1 MDLVTLMGHHRCLRH
16 LSADGDPAV
25 VDDSK
30 AALPWCASGEGSL
43 GESRGG
49 GGRGHGD
56 RSTDECVDGGLISE
70 DAEECLDTTAT
81 WLSSAGLKGL
91 ESGEPV
97 GGGSDDGGG
106 RSDGESG
113 GGREEG
119 NKVVCDEAL
128 VSVRDGELSWAGGGT
143 VDDSRDMDI
152 ESSQA
157 LSSGVEEAVSRQD
170 LDQSKRPVST
180 DESVLVSEGV
190 GNSSHSSVGIGAFL
204 VIEQGHA
211 LGGDGRHF

>member
-25 VDDSK
+25 VDDNK

-43 GESRGG
+43 GESGG
-49 GGRGHGD
+49 GGSWGHGD

-70 DAEECLDTTAT
+70 DAEESLDATAT

-106 RSDGESG
+106 RSYGESG

-119 NKVVCDEAL
+119 DKVVCDEVL
-128 VSVRDGELSWAGGGT
+128 VGVRDGELSWAGSGT

-152 ESSQA
+152 ESGQA
-157 LSSGVEEAVSRQD
+157 LGSEVEEAVSRQD
-170 LDQSKRPVST
+170 ADQSKRLMST
-180 DESVLVSEGV
+180 DESVLVGEGV
-190 GNSSHSSVGIGAFL
+190 GNSSHSSVGKGAFL
-204 VIEQGHA
+204 VIEGH
-211 LGGDGRHF
+211 GDGRHF

>member
-1 MDLVTLMGHHRCLRH
+1 MDLITLMGHHRCHRHH

-30 AALPWCASGEGSL
+30 AALPWYASAEGSL

-56 RSTDECVDGGLISE
+56 RSTDECVDSGLISE
-70 DAEECLDTTAT
+70 DAEESLDATTA

-91 ESGEPV
+91 EGGEPV
-97 GGGSDDGGG
+97 GGGGDDGGG

-152 ESSQA
+152 ESGQA
-157 LSSGVEEAVSRQD
+157 LGSGVEEAVSRQD
-170 LDQSKRPVST
+170 YKAVKT
-180 DESVLVSEGV
+180 VLYT
-190 GNSSHSSVGIGAFL
+190 
-204 VIEQGHA
+204 
-211 LGGDGRHF
+211 